1 MQNFSFE
8 DAVENFSSLVDEVV
22 TRHQVV
28 AVDRSPQESFVMI
41 SKDDYNAIS
50 GTSAGSDGDWVDS
63 IAPMAITPPETRNT
77 LGGWF

>member
-8 DAVENFSSLVDEVV
+8 DAVENFNSLVDEVV

-41 SKDDYNAIS
+41 SKDDNAIS
-50 GTSAGSDGDWVDS
+50 GTSGSDGDWVDS
-63 IAPMAITPPETRNT
+63 VAPMAITPPETRNT